1 MGLHEEPFIKTEQQ
15 SQIYEKLDKLEN
27 TFKERGHKVDKEGS
41 FPYENIQ
48 DLKKIGYPSL
58 TVPKEYGGEDIS
70 LYDLVLFQEK
80 LAQADGSTALGLGWS
95 LGVMMDL
102 NERRPWKEEVFAEV
116 CRNVV
121 RTGALLNRAATEPK
135 TGSPTRGGKPET
147 TAVKKGNSW
156 LISGRK
162 TFTTMSPVLDYF
174 LVAATIDE
182 TDEVGEFLIPKE
194 TAGVSINETWDSVAM
209 RGSGSHDLILKNAA
223 VPEEYLVE
231 ENRNKRKA
239 KASGWLLHIPACYLG
254 IAMAARNEAL
264 RFATSYSP
272 NSITGTISE
281 IPNVKRQIGEIELK
295 LSQARQL
302 LYAAAQKW
310 DEEPKERDRMA
321 PQLQVAKYIATNSAI
336 DIVDQAMRI
345 VGARSL
351 SQSSPMQRYYR
362 DVRAG
367 LHNPPMDDMVI
378 TSLADAAIQS
388 FK

>member
-1 MGLHEEPFIKTEQQ
+1 MPVLEEIFIKTEKQK
-15 SQIYEKLDKLEN
+15 QIYEKLDQLEN
-27 TFKERGHKVDKEGS
+27 TFKERGAEVDKEGS
-41 FPYENIQ
+41 FPFENIN
-48 DLKKIGYPSL
+48 DLKKIGYPGL
-58 TVPKEYGGEDIS
+58 TVPKEYGGGDIS

-121 RTGALLNRAATEPK
+121 KTGALLNRAATEPK

-147 TAVKKGNSW
+147 TAVKKDGAW
-156 LISGRK
+156 LITGRK
-162 TFTTMSPVLDYF
+162 TFTTMSPVLNYF
-174 LVAATIDE
+174 LVAATVDGS
-182 TDEVGEFLIPKE
+182 DEVGEFLIPRD
-194 TAGVSINETWDSVAM
+194 TDGVMIVETWDSVAM
-209 RGSGSHDLILKNAA
+209 RGSGSHDLILNDAA
-223 VPEEYLVE
+223 VPEDYLVE
-231 ENRNKRKA
+231 ENRNKRKV

-254 IAMAARNEAL
+254 IALAARNEAL

-310 DEEPKERDRMA
+310 DEDPEKRDRMA
-321 PQLQVAKYIATNSAI
+321 PQLQVAKYIATNSAV

-378 TSLADAAIQS
+378 ASLADAAIQS